1 MELHMGT
8 KGRGDVAFT
17 FGNLKGFKETQRHR
31 ARIDMGRD
39 RQKEK
44 ERATDMGKRCVYVHM
59 YVCCCRYMRHNTK
72 HT

>member
-39 RQKEK
+39 R
-44 ERATDMGKRCVYVHM
+44 
-59 YVCCCRYMRHNTK
+59 
-72 HT
+72 